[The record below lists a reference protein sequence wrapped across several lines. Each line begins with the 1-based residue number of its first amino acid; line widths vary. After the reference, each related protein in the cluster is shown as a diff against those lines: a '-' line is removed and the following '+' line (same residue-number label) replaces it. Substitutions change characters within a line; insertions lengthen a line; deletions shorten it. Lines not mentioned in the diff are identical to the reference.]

1 MKSIRIKKM
10 IRIGALFL
18 SLLLLVSSVM
28 PAKATKTVDD
38 LEKETSG
45 LESELSNLGAEL
57 KALDKELSQI
67 MKQIKTT
74 SSELKEIRNELAI
87 AKGQE
92 EAQYQSL
99 MARIKYMYEN
109 GNTTMLEMLFSS
121 KCVAE
126 FVSKAEYF
134 SAITEYDKNLLA
146 EYAKNSERIASNEAK
161 LVDKQK
167 YLHSLQNELA
177 TKEKSLNDK
186 ISSTSTEL
194 SNYKDQ
200 LAKAKEEARKAREA
214 ARKAEEEAKKKVKPV
229 IPEKPKQQK
238 PKPQTT
244 VGSAVSYTDEDVELL
259 AALIECEAGYK
270 DYEALLAVGAVVANR
285 MKHPNYPDSVYGVIY
300 HPGQFPPATNG
311 KMDVILERGVKE
323 LCVTAA
329 KDALNGKTNVEDCI
343 SFRAASSGRPGTVI
357 GTNVFFF

>member
-1 MKSIRIKKM
+1 MHKYKKIAILADGTYPRAQYPLEILAQADIVICCDASVEKLKGREPNFIVGDMDTLSPTLQEKYSDIIHKSSCQETNDLTKSFSF
-10 IRIGALFL
+10 ALGL
-18 SLLLLVSSVM
+18 ISS
-28 PAKATKTVDD
+28 A
-38 LEKETSG
+38 ESG
-45 LESELSNLGAEL
+45 EINILGATGCRE
-57 KALDKELSQI
+57 DH
-67 MKQIKTT
+67 
-74 SSELKEIRNELAI
+74 
-87 AKGQE
+87 
-92 EAQYQSL
+92 SL
-99 MARIKYMYEN
+99 
-109 GNTTMLEMLFSS
+109 GNIS
-121 KCVAE
+121 
-126 FVSKAEYF
+126 
-134 SAITEYDKNLLA
+134 LLA

-177 TKEKSLNDK
+177 TKEKSLNEK
-186 ISSTSTEL
+186 ISSTSAEL

-200 LAKAKEEARKAREA
+200 LEKAKEDARKAREA

-229 IPEKPKQQK
+229 VPEKPKQQK

-343 SFRAASSGRPGTVI
+343 SFRAASSGRPGTII